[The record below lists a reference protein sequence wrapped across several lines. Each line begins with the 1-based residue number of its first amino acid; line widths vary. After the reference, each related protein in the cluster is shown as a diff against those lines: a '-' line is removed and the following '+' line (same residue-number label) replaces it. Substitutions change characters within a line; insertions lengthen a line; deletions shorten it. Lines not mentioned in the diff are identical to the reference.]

1 MIKNLSILFISLLV
15 ILVALFVYPFYN
27 PNNEKIDGKPQVSVT
42 IYPIYDIVKNIGG
55 DKISLHQIIPFGS
68 EPHSFEPTPKDV
80 IKIANSQLFIYTGE
94 KVDLWAEDFTHL
106 SPNSDKFLKLSNF
119 VTIINHDPHFWQ
131 SIHNMKLIAKKITER
146 LILLDPNSQELFNH
160 NLENYLSNL
169 DKLDNQFKSGLEK
182 CQLHSIIVNHD
193 AFNYLAKDYNF
204 TSYAVMGLSPD
215 DKPSAKAISDIIDI
229 VKNQNVSTLF
239 FEELASDS
247 VIKTIAK
254 ETGVKISSLSP
265 LGNVAPEQVNQG
277 YIHLMLNNLIKLQEA
292 LHCQ

>member
-1 MIKNLSILFISLLV
+1 
-15 ILVALFVYPFYN
+15 
-27 PNNEKIDGKPQVSVT
+27 
-42 IYPIYDIVKNIGG
+42 
-55 DKISLHQIIPFGS
+55 
-68 EPHSFEPTPKDV
+68 
-80 IKIANSQLFIYTGE
+80 
-94 KVDLWAEDFTHL
+94 
-106 SPNSDKFLKLSNF
+106 
-119 VTIINHDPHFWQ
+119 
-131 SIHNMKLIAKKITER
+131 
-146 LILLDPNSQELFNH
+146 
-160 NLENYLSNL
+160 
-169 DKLDNQFKSGLEK
+169 
-182 CQLHSIIVNHD
+182 
-193 AFNYLAKDYNF
+193 
-204 TSYAVMGLSPD
+204 MGLSPD